1 MKKKIKQLFSKLSA
15 RHDRG
20 TIRPIPLRTKGRLWV
35 SPMPYGAY
43 DKGNHLLSRYR
54 QHGVDHVFMLVSDTE
69 IKAKTGRD
77 LKAIY
82 KKAGIT
88 FTQYPF
94 LDMQAPNL
102 PMLQEMVQTAV
113 MLLED
118 HDVAIHCHAGVGR
131 TSIGAC
137 CVVQAVE
144 GLSPKESIE
153 FVKRHME
160 VNMTAEQQTLVMK
173 FKSGSKS
180 DN

>member
-1 MKKKIKQLFSKLSA
+1 MKKIKQLLSSISA
-15 RHDRG
+15 RRDRG

-43 DKGNHLLSRYR
+43 DKGNHLLARYR
-54 QHGVDHVFMLVSDTE
+54 QHGVEHVFLLVGDAE

-82 KKAGIT
+82 RKAGIS

-102 PMLQEMVQTAV
+102 PMLQEMVKTAV

-118 HDVAIHCHAGVGR
+118 HDIAIHCHAGVGR

-137 CVVQAVE
+137 CVVQAIE
-144 GLSPKESIE
+144 GLSPRESID

-160 VNMTAEQQTLVMK
+160 VNMTSEQIALVMK
-173 FKSGSKS
+173 FRSGPQAK
-180 DN
+180 

>member
-1 MKKKIKQLFSKLSA
+1 MKKKVLDLITRIST
-15 RHDRG
+15 RHERG
-20 TIRPIPLRTKGRLWV
+20 TIRAIPVRTHGRLWV

-43 DKGNHLLSRYR
+43 DKGNHLLARYR
-54 QHGVDHVFMLVSDTE
+54 QHGIQHVFILVSDAE
-69 IKAKTGRD
+69 IKVKTGRD

-82 KKAGIT
+82 KKAGIS

-102 PMLQEMVQTAV
+102 PMLQEMVKTAV

-144 GLSPKESIE
+144 GMSPAESITY
-153 FVKRHME
+153 VKQHME
-160 VNMTAEQQTLVMK
+160 VNMTSEQQSLVLR
-173 FKSGSKS
+173 FRAH
-180 DN
+180 